1 MTASNDIAVVAT
13 GLGSVAIAIILAFI
27 IVPMVV
33 S

>member
-13 GLGSVAIAIILAFI
+13 GLGSVVTAIILAFI

>member
-1 MTASNDIAVVAT
+1 MTASNDIAVIAT
-13 GLGSVAIAIILAFI
+13 GLGSVAFAIVLAFI